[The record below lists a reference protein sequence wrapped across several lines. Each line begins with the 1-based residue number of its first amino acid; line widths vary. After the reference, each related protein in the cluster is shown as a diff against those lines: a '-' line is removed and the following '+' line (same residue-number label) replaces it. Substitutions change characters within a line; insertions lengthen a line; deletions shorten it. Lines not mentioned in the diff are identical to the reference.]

1 MFCPLPR
8 DSVLQ
13 SHANDVSPSHGRLLP
28 IPNAERRHHHN
39 FRCPAMRIFFFL
51 KRGEREANPKEGEEK
66 TQQWCWNYSMEHR
79 VCSIR
84 IIRGTGGWQRTDK
97 ASCSASAA
105 QQTLLQQCERAVCA
119 EGVQT
124 ERGRERRNLSRSERQ
139 GGKRGN
145 KAPWW
150 PEMGKA
156 FISITCISIA
166 TTPHPGPCLL

>member
-39 FRCPAMRIFFFL
+39 FRCPAMRIFFF
-51 KRGEREANPKEGEEK
+51 KKGGERSKSERGGGKNTAMMLKLFHVTQGLLHPHHPRHRWLTEDGQSELLCLGSSTDAPTAVRTSCVRWRSADRERKGEEK
-66 TQQWCWNYSMEHR
+66 P
-79 VCSIR
+79 V
-84 IIRGTGGWQRTDK
+84 K
-97 ASCSASAA
+97 
-105 QQTLLQQCERAVCA
+105 ER
-119 EGVQT
+119 ET
-124 ERGRERRNLSRSERQ
+124 